1 MATILESAPLPNA
14 AAPSRP
20 SKDRFVT
27 ISTAAQF
34 AACEPAWHP
43 LAGVSSNPMQSFAW
57 IEAAAATTGAAG
69 KLQLIGRLS
78 GDRLTAVAPL
88 VQFPDGLFS
97 RPWELINLAKL
108 YEPADLVYAD
118 HDALEAT
125 AAELAR
131 CGLPLFFG
139 RLPAE
144 SPTIEAIRRAY
155 RPGWVVVRPQASTP
169 YIPLDESWATPES
182 KISSKRRS
190 DFRRS
195 QRHAAE
201 LGEVTTEIL
210 SPAVNEVDRL
220 LDLAFDVESRSW
232 KGEHGTALARDAARG
247 AFYRRYARHAAGE
260 GRLRLG
266 FLRISGQTAAMQ
278 ISVVQSGALW
288 VLKVGYDP
296 QFQKASPGILLM
308 VEQIKQAVAE
318 GLANYELLGTVEPW
332 IQVWTEHERKCVS
345 LRAYPANFRGLSA
358 LAIDAAE
365 KALQNWRN
373 RKTCKASAATS
384 AAPPQLA

>member
-1 MATILESAPLPNA
+1 MATALESAPLTNA
-14 AAPSRP
+14 VAPSRP
-20 SKDRFVT
+20 SKERFET

-34 AACEPAWHP
+34 AACEPAWQP
-43 LAGVSSNPMQSFAW
+43 LAEASSNPMLSFAW
-57 IEAAAATTGAAG
+57 IEAAAATTDSAG
-69 KLQLIGRLS
+69 KLQLIGRLL

-88 VQFPDGLFS
+88 VQFRAGLG
-97 RPWELINLAKL
+97 RPWELLNLAKL

-118 HDALEAT
+118 HEALEAT

-131 CGLPLFFG
+131 RGLPLYFG

-144 SPTIEAIRRAY
+144 SPTIDAIRRAY
-155 RPGWVVVRPQASTP
+155 HRGWVVVRPQASTP
-169 YIPLDESWATPES
+169 YIPLDASWSAPES

-195 QRHAAE
+195 LRQAAE
-201 LGEVTTEIL
+201 IGEVTTEIL
-210 SPAVNEVDRL
+210 SPAASEVDRL

-247 AFYRRYARHAAGE
+247 TFYRRYARHAAVE

-266 FLRISGQTAAMQ
+266 FLRIGGQTAAMQ
-278 ISVVQSGALW
+278 ISIVQSAALW

-318 GLANYELLGTVEPW
+318 GLACYELLGTVEPW

-345 LRAYPANFRGLSA
+345 LRAYPANLRGVAA
-358 LAIDAAE
+358 LATDAAQ
-365 KALQNWRN
+365 KALQHWRN
-373 RKTCKASAATS
+373 RKSCKASAATS
-384 AAPPQLA
+384 AAPPRVA

>member
-1 MATILESAPLPNA
+1 MATALESAPLTSA
-14 AAPSRP
+14 AAPSRSP
-20 SKDRFVT
+20 PNERFIA
-27 ISTAAQF
+27 ISSAAEF
-34 AACEPAWHP
+34 AACEPAWQS
-43 LAGVSSNPMQSFAW
+43 LADTSNPMQSFAW
-57 IEAAAATTGAAG
+57 IEAAAATTASAG
-69 KLQLIGRLS
+69 KLQFIGCLL

-88 VQFPDGLFS
+88 VQFRDGFN
-97 RPWELINLAKL
+97 RPWELLNLAKL
-108 YEPADLVYAD
+108 YEPADLISAD
-118 HDALEAT
+118 QAALEAM

-139 RLPAE
+139 RVPAE

-155 RPGWVVVRPQASTP
+155 RRGWVVVRPQASTP
-169 YIPLDESWATPES
+169 YIPLDESWSAPES

-195 QRHAAE
+195 LRNAAE

-210 SPAVNEVDRL
+210 SPAVDEVDRL
-220 LDLAFDVESRSW
+220 LDLAFDIESRSW

-247 AFYRRYARHAAGE
+247 AFYRRYARHAARG
-260 GRLRLG
+260 GQLRLG
-266 FLRISGQTAAMQ
+266 FLRIGDQTAAMQ
-278 ISVVQSGALW
+278 ISVVQSAALW

-318 GLANYELLGTVEPW
+318 GLACYELLGTVEPW

-345 LRAYPANFRGLSA
+345 LRAYPANMRGLSV
-358 LAIDAAE
+358 LAADAAQ
-365 KALQNWRN
+365 KAIQRWRN
-373 RKTCKASAATS
+373 RKPCKASAATS
-384 AAPPQLA
+384 AAPPRLA